1 MSRPQTCRMGDR
13 PADYDRF
20 KIAKG
25 DIAPWEDGFRTSPG
39 AAGTFEWWYFD
50 AVLDDGSTLVI
61 NFMVKDLRSPR
72 GVHQPPAPLVTFE
85 LDRADGTHIERAARA
100 ARGDFTFAT
109 DRCDVHVGRNTFAG
123 DLHSY
128 RIHVDIDG
136 VSADVT
142 LTGQV
147 PAWRPETGHILF
159 GDDERH
165 YFAWLPAVP
174 QGAVQA
180 TLTID
185 GSTQT
190 VAGVGYHDHN
200 WGNTAMMDLM
210 HHWYWARAG
219 VGDYTVIASDITA
232 EKKYGYAEVPIFM
245 LAEGGKIQADDGRAV
260 RFTKSGE
267 HPDPVTGKP
276 VADTVVYDSGDTA
289 AGGDRYRVTFR
300 RENTIVQDRMING
313 IKGPGRL
320 LAQLTGFDGAYL
332 RFTGQVDIE
341 SQAGQPGAATASAP
355 GLWELMYFGK
365 TLPTDPRD

>member
-1 MSRPQTCRMGDR
+1 MSRPQTCRMGDQ

-109 DRCDVHVGRNTFAG
+109 DRCDVHVGGNTFAG

-136 VSADVT
+136 VAADVT

-245 LAEGGKIQADDGRAV
+245 LAEDGKILADDGRAV

-267 HPDPVTGKP
+267 HPDPVAGKP

-355 GLWELMYFGK
+355 GLWELMYFAK
-365 TLPTDPRD
+365 ILPADPRD